1 MSRHMERLMP
11 DRDQPAAKRRLTDEP
26 LIRLVAINGA
36 AGVCVAMLVMGGI
49 FWTNIGNLRVLVSN
63 ADDPV
68 LPVLMLAFALIITL
82 GSVVIG
88 SAIMLLGKKQGTGG
102 PPRGRVR
109 PAWAGGMQEARV
121 YAPARASASP
131 KA

>member
-1 MSRHMERLMP
+1 MS
-11 DRDQPAAKRRLTDEP
+11 DRDQTAAPRKLLDEP
-26 LIRLVAINGA
+26 LIRLVAINGV

-49 FWTNIGNLRVLVSN
+49 FWTNIGNLRVLVSK
-63 ADDPV
+63 AEDPV

-88 SAIMLLGKKQGTGG
+88 SAIMLLGKKQANGG
-102 PPRGRVR
+102 SSGGRFR
-109 PAWAGGMQEARV
+109 AGWAGGMKEARV
-121 YAPARASASP
+121 YVPARAGGSP

>member
-1 MSRHMERLMP
+1 MP
-11 DRDQPAAKRRLTDEP
+11 DGERAAAPRKLKDEP
-26 LIRLVAINGA
+26 LIRLVAINGV

-49 FWTNIGNLRVLVSN
+49 FWTNIGNLRVLVSK
-63 ADDPV
+63 AEDPV

-88 SAIMLLGKKQGTGG
+88 SAIMLLGKKKSDGG
-102 PPRGRVR
+102 SSGGRLHPSWTV
-109 PAWAGGMQEARV
+109 GMHETRAF
-121 YAPARASASP
+121 APARAGGAR